1 MSTSTV
7 RQDCPSAAKPPTSH
21 SVNFPEFSLPQRITE
36 KTMSRLA
43 TKISF
48 VCICLLTLGSVAS
61 AQTGAT
67 ARAGNASAQPVAES
81 DRSRDGLIGP
91 VRRVRTEVAKLISQ
105 DGKPVEAKHVILE
118 IVAYDLKGNKIEN
131 QYYPIAGATLTG
143 KEVYKYDDK
152 GNISEMTLLNT
163 DGTLLSKEVYK
174 YEYDFAGNWN
184 KMTTSVA
191 VIDSGRMSF
200 EPSEITYRS
209 IMYYLDENMVKM
221 VTPGATPTSSPTNS
235 SAAPA
240 NANTPTT
247 SPAANSSVSQAPEP
261 KQTPKNSKNKNS
273 STTTAP
279 VLPTA
284 NTSSAR
290 ASTGSVEAKTVA
302 VNSNST
308 VPMVNLGDEPP
319 PSPAPRPT
327 KPVSGGVLNGTALTL
342 PPPAYPESAK
352 RMKIQGVVTVEVVLD
367 ETGKVISANATEGP
381 QLLRDAAVLAAK
393 RARFSPTKLSGM
405 PVKVSGVINY
415 KFALLN

>member
-1 MSTSTV
+1 
-7 RQDCPSAAKPPTSH
+7 
-21 SVNFPEFSLPQRITE
+21 
-36 KTMSRLA
+36 MSRLA

-118 IVAYDLKGNKIEN
+118 IVAYDLKGNKVEN
-131 QYYPIAGATLTG
+131 QYFPIAGATLTG

-163 DGTLLSKEVYK
+163 DGTLLSREVYK

-191 VIDSGRMSF
+191 VIDGGRMSF

-235 SAAPA
+235 STAPA
-240 NANTPTT
+240 NANTPAA
-247 SPAANSSVSQAPEP
+247 SPAANGNVSQAPEP
-261 KQTPKNSKNKNS
+261 KQSGKNSGRNERNRNS

-290 ASTGSVEAKTVA
+290 VSTGSVEAKTVA